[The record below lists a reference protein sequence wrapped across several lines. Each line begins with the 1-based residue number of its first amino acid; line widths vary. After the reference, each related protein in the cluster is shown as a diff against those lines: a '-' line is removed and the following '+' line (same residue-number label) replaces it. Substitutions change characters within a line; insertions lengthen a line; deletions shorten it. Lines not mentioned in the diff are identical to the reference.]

1 MLNRARTLLLMALLT
16 IVALPGISHAQ
27 GKGAWEIGFDAGLTV
42 QKFFDD
48 NPETDDPSEVAIGIP
63 AQQTGGFQAMS
74 LQTIRAGVYV
84 LNRIQIEF
92 DGGFTFNSFSDRD
105 STFTQIGLGISWLQN
120 FADTSASV
128 TPFVKGGGLY
138 RLFAGSD
145 DSASQNGLMAGGGF
159 KFRVANQLAIRT
171 QVGISRW
178 FNKETL
184 PRHWDF
190 TLAVGISLFTK

>member
-1 MLNRARTLLLMALLT
+1 MFNRAKTISLIALLT
-16 IVALPGISHAQ
+16 LVALPGLSHAQ

-48 NPETDDPSEVAIGIP
+48 NPDTDDPSEVAIGIP
-63 AQQTGGFQAMS
+63 AQQTGGFQAFS
-74 LQTIRAGVYV
+74 LQTVRAGVYV
-84 LNRIQIEF
+84 LNKSEIEI
-92 DGGFTFNSFSDRD
+92 DGGFTFNSFFDGD
-105 STFTQIGLGISWLQN
+105 STFTQIGLGVSWLQN
-120 FADTSASV
+120 FADSSASV

-145 DSASQNGLMAGGGF
+145 ETVSQNGLMAGGGF
-159 KFRVANQLAIRT
+159 KFRVANQLAVRT
-171 QVGISRW
+171 QAGISRW
-178 FNKETL
+178 FNKEEL